1 MDKKAKNI
9 IINFIK
15 KEFPIKRIKN
25 NRNKWMRAIVVPQGY
40 IRKERK
46 IYPLHSR
53 SHLNQ
58 VLISSDIIETV
69 SYVFGFDQN
78 KIKPIVMSYIK
89 SIRI

>member
-9 IINFIK
+9 VISFIK
-15 KEFPIKRIKN
+15 KEFPIKRIRIDK
-25 NRNKWMRAIVVPQGY
+25 NKWMRAIVVPQGY
-40 IRKERK
+40 IRKEKK
-46 IYPLHSR
+46 IYPVNSR
-53 SHLNQ
+53 SPINQ